1 MDNNNKAS
9 TEISTNNS
17 SSPIR
22 RHGSITLNDLLDADT
37 GNAAPF
43 HLSTLTLPAVL
54 DVPFKTGGYCGA
66 NTVATVASSSRSSSQ
81 SRGISCDFS
90 PCNSVGAV
98 RPYDSCPSSANS
110 SLAGDFPGQQV
121 DGGGDT
127 IRPVTTMRI
136 HIDPDI
142 FLDHHG
148 LEQLDLDSCHGSHGS
163 LDAVGSIT
171 GGGGSVGVGCTER
184 RSGSVGLTPVCE
196 RMGGD
201 SLEDCHAFTDLHDV
215 VRRIAPSGG
224 GMVTPTA
231 PPPGVWLAGARWE
244 MQVVVFL
251 RRWKSSTEK
260 KKTIIARENVT
271 WTGLVRKGVAK
282 EGWIE
287 SKIRHKLREE
297 LQEEVLYI
305 PGMKTS
311 IE

>member
-98 RPYDSCPSSANS
+98 RPYDSCASSANS
-110 SLAGDFPGQQV
+110 SLAGDFPGQQA
-121 DGGGDT
+121 DGVGDT

-224 GMVTPTA
+224 GDGDSYCSA
-231 PPPGVWLAGARWE
+231 PGSVAGGSAMGDASSCLLETLEEFDGEEEDDNSPRECNLDGVSEEG
-244 MQVVVFL
+244 
-251 RRWKSSTEK
+251 SSEG
-260 KKTIIARENVT
+260 
-271 WTGLVRKGVAK
+271 GLDRKQNQA
-282 EGWIE
+282 
-287 SKIRHKLREE
+287 
-297 LQEEVLYI
+297 Q
-305 PGMKTS
+305 T
-311 IE
+311 